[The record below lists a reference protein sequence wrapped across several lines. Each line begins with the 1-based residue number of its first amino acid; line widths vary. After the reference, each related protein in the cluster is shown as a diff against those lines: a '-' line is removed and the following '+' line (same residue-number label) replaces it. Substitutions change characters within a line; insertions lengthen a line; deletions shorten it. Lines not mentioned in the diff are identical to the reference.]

1 MKLEGM
7 PNMMATE
14 TELMIERKHDRVMA
28 PFSVVLDC
36 SSGKREVRVSDLSV
50 GGCYVDSIAGVQPE
64 EVVGLKLSLP
74 QGRSVDVFGT
84 VVYVHDG
91 IGFGV
96 QFNDM
101 TREQRTMLEQLVLL
115 NGGKI

>member
-1 MKLEGM
+1 
-7 PNMMATE
+7 
-14 TELMIERKHDRVMA
+14 MIEREHDRVMA
-28 PFSVVLDC
+28 PLSVILDC
-36 SSGKREVRVSDLSV
+36 SSGKREVRVSDLGI

-64 EVVGLKLSLP
+64 EVVGIKLVLP
-74 QGRSVDVFGT
+74 HGRSVEIFGT
-84 VVYVHDG
+84 VVYVHEG

-101 TREQRTMLEQLVLL
+101 DREQRTVLEQLVLL